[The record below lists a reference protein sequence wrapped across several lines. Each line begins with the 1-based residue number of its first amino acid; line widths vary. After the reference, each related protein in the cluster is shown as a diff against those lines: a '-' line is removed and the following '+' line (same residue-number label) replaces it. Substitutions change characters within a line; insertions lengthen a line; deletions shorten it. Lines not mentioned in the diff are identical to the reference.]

1 MTEHPFKEQFF
12 DRLRAAAEDGTFV
25 RLNLGGPNG
34 RDRSLRNVFVRPV
47 RLRGVVSWSFTYR
60 HATRDITKNLAPAD
74 AADLVRDLVGQEFS
88 DAFLSTTTGTLHL
101 NVRKG
106 RNPRLVPGPV
116 EDAQP
121 PDLSHDQPRQRLL
134 APREHPWLHD
144 LGVTG
149 PDDRVRLG
157 MEAKYRQIHRFVEL
171 VAPLLRDCNLP
182 SDRPPVAIDMGCG
195 KGYLTFALHD
205 HLRRTLARPVRV
217 TGVEQRPDLAEAA
230 NRIAAAHAM
239 DGLQFVTGTIG
250 STVVTSADMVV
261 ALHACDTA
269 TDDALAKGVQA
280 GARLIVAAPCCHREV
295 ARVMAAPEPLKE
307 ALRHGI
313 LFQREAEFV
322 TDALRAA
329 LLEAAG
335 YEARVLE
342 FISPEHTSKNLMISA
357 VRRGDPSPAAA
368 QRAAA
373 LAAFYGVTTQRLAQL
388 LRIPVTV
395 PGAEAPAW
403 APASPASPTP

>member
-1 MTEHPFKEQFF
+1 
-12 DRLRAAAEDGTFV
+12 
-25 RLNLGGPNG
+25 
-34 RDRSLRNVFVRPV
+34 
-47 RLRGVVSWSFTYR
+47 
-60 HATRDITKNLAPAD
+60 
-74 AADLVRDLVGQEFS
+74 
-88 DAFLSTTTGTLHL
+88 
-101 NVRKG
+101 
-106 RNPRLVPGPV
+106 
-116 EDAQP
+116 
-121 PDLSHDQPRQRLL
+121 
-134 APREHPWLHD
+134 
-144 LGVTG
+144 
-149 PDDRVRLG
+149 
-157 MEAKYRQIHRFVEL
+157 
-171 VAPLLRDCNLP
+171 
-182 SDRPPVAIDMGCG
+182 MGCG

-217 TGVEQRPDLAEAA
+217 TGVEQRPELAEAA
-230 NRIAAAHAM
+230 NRVAAAHAM

-250 STVVTSADMVV
+250 STVVTSADIVV

-295 ARVMAAPEPLKE
+295 ARTMAAPEPLKD

-357 VRRGDPSPAAA
+357 VRRGVPSSSAAH
-368 QRAAA
+368 RAAA
-373 LAAFYGVTTQRLAQL
+373 LAAFYGVTSQRLAQL
-388 LRIPVTV
+388 LRIPLAAAEPEPPAPV
-395 PGAEAPAW
+395 P
-403 APASPASPTP
+403 SPASPTP